1 MLPTA
6 DSRTEPGTPFVIDKP
21 LPEAPQDTDEEAPPD
36 EAPGS
41 GTVEEATDA
50 PPETVAAPP
59 VTTTDEDPL
68 KALRDAPADAP
79 AAPATPP
86 VSPGAPATLP
96 SGSSAVSGFGVQVRY
111 LSGPNHQENAKKEQ
125 AAIES
130 STGLNVLLVAS
141 EDGKVV
147 RVVVGSYPERETAE
161 AVCKALRKRASF
173 GDCFV
178 KPLP

>member
-1 MLPTA
+1 
-6 DSRTEPGTPFVIDKP
+6 VIDKP
-21 LPEAPQDTDEEAPPD
+21 LPEAPQDTDEEAPTDPSPD
-36 EAPGS
+36 S
-41 GTVEEATDA
+41 GTVEETTAA
-50 PPETVAAPP
+50 APETVEDAPATDP
-59 VTTTDEDPL
+59 ATDEDPL
-68 KALRDAPADAP
+68 EALRDAPDDAT
-79 AAPATPP
+79 AAPTTPP
-86 VSPGAPATLP
+86 VSPGAHSALP

-130 STGLNVLLVAS
+130 STGLNVLLVTS

-147 RVVVGSYPERETAE
+147 RVIVGSYPERETAE
-161 AVCKALRKRASF
+161 AVCKALRKQASF